1 MVGMYSV
8 WLKRWLEVFP
18 RDQILILRN
27 EDYSADTATHLV
39 QVFRFLELGEYIAY
53 CSASC
58 VPRLQ
63 FRSCVKVE
71 VAVLGSPSLVVC
83 RVSVDVRHH

>member
-1 MVGMYSV
+1 MMAGIFVVGVSRQYSVRVLQVRIMVGMYSV

-39 QVFRFLELGEYIAY
+39 QVFRFLELGEYNY
-53 CSASC
+53 
-58 VPRLQ
+58 
-63 FRSCVKVE
+63 
-71 VAVLGSPSLVVC
+71 SLLL
-83 RVSVDVRHH
+83 S